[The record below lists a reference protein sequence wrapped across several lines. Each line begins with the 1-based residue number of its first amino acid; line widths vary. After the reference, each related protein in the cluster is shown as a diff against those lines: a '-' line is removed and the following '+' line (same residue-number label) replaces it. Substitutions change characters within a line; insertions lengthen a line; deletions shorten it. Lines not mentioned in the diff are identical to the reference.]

1 MPVTCWCTRDGRA
14 EGGRKG
20 EKEREEEEE
29 KRRVRGGGGEH
40 RPLEQHGNKRGAP
53 RGRELCVCVCVC
65 VCYRAGHKEDTEKVA
80 REHELVVR
88 MDREGD

>member
-1 MPVTCWCTRDGRA
+1 
-14 EGGRKG
+14 
-20 EKEREEEEE
+20 
-29 KRRVRGGGGEH
+29 
-40 RPLEQHGNKRGAP
+40 
-53 RGRELCVCVCVC
+53 VCVCVC

>member
-1 MPVTCWCTRDGRA
+1 METKGGHQ
-14 EGGRKG
+14 EG
-20 EKEREEEEE
+20 E
-29 KRRVRGGGGEH
+29 
-40 RPLEQHGNKRGAP
+40 N
-53 RGRELCVCVCVC
+53 CVCVCVC